1 MSVDQSQAGIR
12 VELDVNRLGEQIA
25 RRVAEHLAHLFPQDA
40 TDFWVALCEQARR
53 ERQRVA
59 AVVDLTCSQMGR
71 CPYRPEPP
79 ATRRRGA
86 HQRNPGD
93 PNELPETDTAHQLD
107 APPAIDT
114 PENPK
119 RQ

>member
-1 MSVDQSQAGIR
+1 MSVDLSQAGIR

-59 AVVDLTCSQMGR
+59 AVVDLTCSQKGR
-71 CPYRPEPP
+71 CPYRAEIP
-79 ATRRRGA
+79 ATQRRGA

-93 PNELPETDTAHQLD
+93 SNELPETGTVHQLD
-107 APPAIDT
+107 LHAVIGI
-114 PENPK
+114 PESPK
-119 RQ
+119 GR

>member
-1 MSVDQSQAGIR
+1 MSVNQSQAGIR

-25 RRVAEHLAHLFPQDA
+25 KRVAEHLAHLFPQDA

-59 AVVDLTCSQMGR
+59 AIVDLTCPQKGQ
-71 CPYRPEPP
+71 CPYRPDIP
-79 ATRRRGA
+79 ATRRQGA

-93 PNELPETDTAHQLD
+93 PNELPDSDTAHEAD
-107 APPAIDT
+107 APPVIGI

>member
-12 VELDVNRLGEQIA
+12 VELDVDRLGEQIA

-59 AVVDLTCSQMGR
+59 AVVDLTCSQKGR
-71 CPYRPEPP
+71 CPYRPDVP
-79 ATRRRGA
+79 ATQRQGA
-86 HQRNPGD
+86 HQRRPGD
-93 PNELPETDTAHQLD
+93 PNDLPETDTAHQLD
-107 APPAIDT
+107 AHAVIGI
-114 PENPK
+114 PESPK
-119 RQ
+119 RR

>member
-1 MSVDQSQAGIR
+1 MSVDLSQGGIR

-53 ERQRVA
+53 ERERVA
-59 AVVDLTCSQMGR
+59 AVVDLACSQKGR
-71 CPYRPEPP
+71 CPYRPEIP
-79 ATRRRGA
+79 ATQLQGA

-93 PNELPETDTAHQLD
+93 SNDLPETDTTHEPD
-107 APPAIDT
+107 AQAVIDI
-114 PENPK
+114 PESPK
-119 RQ
+119 RR